1 MQNNISRKLGQLR
14 PGDLMVGVDPHKHKH
29 AVISMDQR
37 AVVGTRFK
45 ISNDR
50 KGFEHLLMRVE
61 QETGKVGASGII
73 FAIEA
78 GGHYWRNLAYYL
90 EEQGIPFR
98 LINPF
103 TLKRAREGEDLN
115 RRKNDYRDAIMAA
128 ELLRMGKFTETHL
141 PQGDYAELRALDRCH
156 QRLKNEQSRSI
167 NLLRGLLDGLFPEFC
182 QVFKDPSGQSAM
194 SVLSTIPVPEAIASV
209 SPEEFIRLVRS
220 GHQGGRLAVGKL
232 VSLHQLASVSV
243 GVRAGALGVAT
254 EIRLLVERL
263 RLLAGQVK
271 QTEGRL
277 LELVGKLPEASYALS
292 IKGLGKLAVARLIAR
307 IGPLGDYGN
316 AKDLIKL
323 AGSNPTQSES
333 AGKSRSHTPMSKKGR
348 SDLRGLL
355 WQVAMSL
362 LRHNEELRDWAKGM
376 ENRSAG
382 ANPLHR
388 REIVGAAMNKLLRL
402 YFALVTKRQMYRP
415 ASRLLVAA

>member
-1 MQNNISRKLGQLR
+1 MQNNIGRKLGQLR
-14 PGDLMVGVDPHKHKH
+14 PGDLLVGVDPHKHKH
-29 AVISMDQR
+29 AIISMDQK
-37 AVVGTRFK
+37 AVVRTRFK

-50 KGFEHLLMRVE
+50 QGFEHLLMRVE
-61 QETGKVGASGII
+61 QETEKAGASGII

-78 GGHYWRNLAYYL
+78 GSHYWRNLAYYL
-90 EEQGIPFR
+90 AEKNVRFR

-103 TLKRAREGEDLN
+103 TLKRQREGEDLN

-128 ELLRMGKFTETHL
+128 ELLRMGKFTETRL
-141 PQGDYAELRALDRCH
+141 LEGDYAELRALDRCY
-156 QRLKNEQSRSI
+156 QRLKHEQARAI

-182 QVFKDPSGQSAM
+182 QVFKSPSGQSAM
-194 SVLSTIPVPEAIASV
+194 SVLSAIMVPGAIASL
-209 SPEEFIRLVRS
+209 SPQEFICMVRS
-220 GHQGGRLAVGKL
+220 HHQGGRLAVGKL
-232 VSLHQLASVSV
+232 AALHRLASVSV
-243 GVRAGALGVAT
+243 GVKAGAGGVSG

-263 RLLAGQVK
+263 RILATQIK
-271 QTEGRL
+271 QAEREL

-292 IKGLGKLAVARLIAR
+292 IKGLGKLTVARLIAR
-307 IGPLGDYGN
+307 IGPVGDYGN

-355 WQVAMSL
+355 WLAAMSL
-362 LRHNEELRDWAKGM
+362 LRHNEEFRNWAKGM
-376 ENRSAG
+376 ENRAAQ

-388 REIVGAAMNKLLRL
+388 REVVGAAMNRLLSL
-402 YFALVTKRQMYRP
+402 YFALVTKGQMYRP
-415 ASRLLVAA
+415 ATTLAVAA

>member
-1 MQNNISRKLGQLR
+1 
-14 PGDLMVGVDPHKHKH
+14 
-29 AVISMDQR
+29 
-37 AVVGTRFK
+37 
-45 ISNDR
+45 
-50 KGFEHLLMRVE
+50 
-61 QETGKVGASGII
+61 
-73 FAIEA
+73 
-78 GGHYWRNLAYYL
+78 
-90 EEQGIPFR
+90 
-98 LINPF
+98 
-103 TLKRAREGEDLN
+103 
-115 RRKNDYRDAIMAA
+115 
-128 ELLRMGKFTETHL
+128 
-141 PQGDYAELRALDRCH
+141 
-156 QRLKNEQSRSI
+156 
-167 NLLRGLLDGLFPEFC
+167 
-182 QVFKDPSGQSAM
+182 M

-362 LRHNEELRDWAKGM
+362 LRHNEEFRDWAKGM

>member
-14 PGDLMVGVDPHKHKH
+14 PGDLLVGVDPHKRRH
-29 AVISMDQR
+29 AVITMNQK

-50 KGFEHLLMRVE
+50 RGFEQLLRRVK
-61 QETGKVGASGII
+61 QEAEKAGTSGII

-90 EEQGIPFR
+90 EEEGIAFR

-115 RRKNDYRDAIMAA
+115 RHKNDYRDAIMAA
-128 ELLRMGKFTETHL
+128 ELLRMGKFTETCL
-141 PQGDYAELRALDRCH
+141 LEGDYAELRATDRCH
-156 QRLKNEQSRSI
+156 QRLKKEQTRDI

-182 QVFKDPSGQSAM
+182 QVFKGPCGKSAM
-194 SVLSTIPVPEAIASV
+194 SVLSTLAEPQEIASLSVPE
-209 SPEEFIRLVRS
+209 FIGRVRTN
-220 GHQGGRLAVGKL
+220 HQGPLAVGKL
-232 VSLHQLASVSV
+232 KSLHQLASVSV
-243 GVRAGALGVAT
+243 GVRAGAEGVAT
-254 EIRLLVERL
+254 EIGLVVERL
-263 RLLAGQVK
+263 RLLDAQIKKV
-271 QTEGRL
+271 ERRM
-277 LELVGKLPEASYALS
+277 LELAGRLPEATYALS
-292 IKGLGKLAVARLIAR
+292 IPGLSRLMVGKLIAR
-307 IGPLGDYGN
+307 IGPLEDYRD

-348 SDLRGLL
+348 SDLRSLL
-355 WQVAMSL
+355 WQAAMAL
-362 LRHNEELRDWAKGM
+362 LRKNDEFKSWARGM
-376 ENRSAG
+376 ESRAAH
-382 ANPLHR
+382 ANPLHK
-388 REIVGAAMNKLLRL
+388 REILGAAMNKLLRL

-415 ASRLLVAA
+415 ATTLMVAA